1 VKLETHKLNNHLV
14 IVLDGP
20 LNLYNVDVLKQGVL
34 SLTEM
39 DSFENVIIDLGK
51 AEYIDSSGIAALN
64 FVKRKLSQ
72 VDKEL
77 FLYKLND
84 FVQNTLRLSGLGNHF
99 KILEIEKA
107 GEI

>member
-1 VKLETHKLNNHLV
+1 MKLETNKLNNHLV

-20 LNLYNVDVLKQGVL
+20 LNLYNVDILKQGVL
-34 SLTEM
+34 NLTEM
-39 DSFENVIIDLGK
+39 DSFDNVIIDLEK

-77 FLYKLND
+77 YLHKLND

-99 KILEIEKA
+99 KILEIENAK
-107 GEI
+107 EI